1 MYIKYNTGL
10 KMFISPDK
18 TEGEKLKR
26 FFPNR
31 FRRMKPKGIYLTF
44 F

>member
-10 KMFISPDK
+10 KMFIFLNQ
-18 TEGEKLKR
+18 TETK
-26 FFPNR
+26 NR
-31 FRRMKPKGIYLTF
+31 KFLYTFSQSEAKPKGIYSTF